1 MKPFFDL
8 LHEKLLDYRPRAT
21 AGDQDLIDVPEE
33 EHVAEVV
40 GSLYQIPK
48 WEVLDNMRE
57 LYRRAR
63 HSPAATDMA
72 RDRPASS

>member
-1 MKPFFDL
+1 MRPFFDT

-21 AGDQDLIDVPEE
+21 TGDQDLIDVPEE

-48 WEVLDNMRE
+48 WEVLNNLRE

-63 HSPAATDMA
+63 HTPCKPEIDEVVT
-72 RDRPASS
+72 R